1 MTLKFWEG
9 AEESDDSSNEQ
20 AGNKKEKVP
29 VKANQEDG
37 LRRSNAVSCGEHG
50 AEIRGVHEADDESDN
65 DTNKEGG
72 DEREEA
78 DLKKVG
84 SINQADVAGR
94 GAERAIEANSR
105 SLSLEDFEKSEESD
119 DEGDDDNNKFDES
132 EDRKDNFVENVE
144 DGDLIGKKLSED
156 KGRLRT
162 VLTVNVSNTAA
173 SGGAEFITNS
183 AILGGEKVA
192 EAVKRRKLGN
202 GVAVKVG
209 ERRTK
214 VGISIEVREVGGWS
228 ITTKEIKD
236 ELVERIMAGM
246 KLITFEHGEAAGALE
261 VRESIRRDELRASI
275 GKKAI
280 DERVESELGTG
291 VGEADIIVVSLYVDV
306 AESGISRDEKVVIPC
321 CGSIGGMDKRVLDTL
336 EDEVN
341 ADKKA
346 EEDADNQS
354 GGKITTLM
362 SDNAAVAETKSLREF
377 HKLGL
382 LARLVLFRE
391 DEPEEAKGSNSKEGE
406 H

>member
-1 MTLKFWEG
+1 MG
-9 AEESDDSSNEQ
+9 R
-20 AGNKKEKVP
+20 V
-29 VKANQEDG
+29 
-37 LRRSNAVSCGEHG
+37 NAVSRGEHD
-50 AEIRGVHEADDESDN
+50 AEMRGVHKASGEGDNGANKESD
-65 DTNKEGG
+65 

-84 SINQADVAGR
+84 SINQVDIASR
-94 GAERAIEANSR
+94 GTERAIEADSR
-105 SLSLEDFEKSEESD
+105 SLSLEDFEESEESD
-119 DEGDDDNNKFDES
+119 DEGDGDNNKFDES

-156 KGRLRT
+156 KGRFRAIL
-162 VLTVNVSNTAA
+162 VVDVSDAA
-173 SGGAEFITNS
+173 GSGGAEFITNS
-183 AILGGEKVA
+183 AILGGEKVT
-192 EAVKRRKLGN
+192 EAAKRRKLGN

-214 VGISIEVREVGGWS
+214 VGISIEVGEAGGGS
-228 ITTKEIKD
+228 VTTKEIKD

-246 KLITFEHGEAAGALE
+246 RLIAFEHREAAGALE

-321 CGSIGGMDKRVLDTL
+321 CGSIGGMDKRVLNTL
-336 EDEVN
+336 ENEVN

-346 EEDADNQS
+346 
-354 GGKITTLM
+354 K
-362 SDNAAVAETKSLREF
+362 
-377 HKLGL
+377 
-382 LARLVLFRE
+382 
-391 DEPEEAKGSNSKEGE
+391 
-406 H
+406 